1 MGNALLIVL
10 LIALLIGVAL
20 LILSLGTFLILALP
34 ARHSRQARTEGV
46 LRELLE
52 ENHINTSTPSGV
64 NQIRFLRETLTA
76 NGVDS
81 SDSVVDSRR
90 PPPRYEQFYRHAA
103 EFLKDSLSEA
113 G

>member
-1 MGNALLIVL
+1 MGDALLILL

-34 ARHSRQARTEGV
+34 ARHSRQARTKGV

-52 ENHINTSTPSGV
+52 ENHIKPSTPSGV
-64 NQIRFLRETLTA
+64 NEIRFLRETLTA

-90 PPPRYEQFYRHAA
+90 PPPRYERLYRHAS
-103 EFLKDSLSEA
+103 EFLKDSLSES